1 MLDEIKRKV
10 DNTTKIQED
19 KPITMEEEQEAT
31 TELLI
36 NKSPGIGGIPAKI
49 YQTFEY
55 VTEWLFKIL
64 QELNE
69 QKQLNETMRTSIV
82 KILYK
87 KGDRRM
93 IGNYRPLSLACTDYK
108 ILAKMIT

>member
-1 MLDEIKRKV
+1 MLDKIRRKL
-10 DNTTKIQED
+10 DNTTKIEGD
-19 KPITMEEEQEAT
+19 KPITMKEVKEGTKA
-31 TELLI
+31 LFK
-36 NKSPGIGGIPAKI
+36 NKSPEIDGIPAEF

-55 VTEWLFKIL
+55 VTEWLFEIL

-69 QKQLNETMRTSIV
+69 QKQLTETMRTSIL

-93 IGNYRPLSLACTDYK
+93 IGNY
-108 ILAKMIT
+108 